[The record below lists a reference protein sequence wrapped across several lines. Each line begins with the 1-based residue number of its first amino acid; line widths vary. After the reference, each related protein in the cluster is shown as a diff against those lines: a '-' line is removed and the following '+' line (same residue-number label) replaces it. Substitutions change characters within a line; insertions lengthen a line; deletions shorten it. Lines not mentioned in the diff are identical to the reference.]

1 MAMNIGGRTKAE
13 INVTPMIDVLLVLLI
28 IFMVVISLDT
38 RGLETQVPQE
48 SKGPPIERPQDV
60 IILVHADR
68 SVTLNTESLTE
79 PEIEPRLQTIYG
91 QRGKFPIFIAGD
103 DDIEFDA
110 VAHVIDIAK
119 GVGLDQ
125 VALWRSAP
133 RQSQ

>member
-1 MAMNIGGRTKAE
+1 MAMNIGGKAKAE

-38 RGLETQVPQE
+38 QGLETQVPQE
-48 SKGPPIERPQDV
+48 SKGPAVERPQDV

-68 SVTLNTESLTE
+68 SVTLNTELVAES
-79 PEIEPRLQTIYG
+79 EIEPRLQSIYG
-91 QRGKFPIFIAGD
+91 TRGKFPVFIAGEED
-103 DDIEFDA
+103 VEFDA

-125 VALWRSAP
+125 VALLPAP
-133 RQSQ
+133 PKSN

>member
-1 MAMNIGGRTKAE
+1 MAMNIGGRTKAD

-38 RGLETQVPQE
+38 QGLETQVPQE
-48 SKGPPIERPQDV
+48 SKGPAVERPQDV

-68 SVTLNTESLTE
+68 SVTLNTEPLTE
-79 PEIEPRLQTIYG
+79 SEIEPRLQSIYG
-91 QRGKFPIFIAGD
+91 ARGKFPVFIAGEED
-103 DDIEFDA
+103 VEFDA

-125 VALWRSAP
+125 VALLPAP
-133 RQSQ
+133 PKSN